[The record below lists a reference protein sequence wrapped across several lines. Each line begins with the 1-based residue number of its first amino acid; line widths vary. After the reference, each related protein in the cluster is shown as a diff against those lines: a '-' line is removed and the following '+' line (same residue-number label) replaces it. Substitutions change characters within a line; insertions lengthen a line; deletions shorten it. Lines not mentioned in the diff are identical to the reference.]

1 MDNHTLFAEKQ
12 RFNQWWV
19 WAILIIVNGGQ
30 IAAAAFQIISGR
42 SLGNKPMSNTEFL
55 VVVAIAL
62 LISFSVLAF
71 RLETQVRADGIYVRF
86 FPFHRKFKHFAWDD
100 LRKVY
105 VRKYAP
111 IGEYGG
117 WGYRIGWP
125 DKGGAYNVSGNQGL
139 QLEFNTGKKL
149 LIGTRKPEALAAV
162 LQQIG
167 QYRA

>member
-1 MDNHTLFAEKQ
+1 MHDNTLFTEKQ

-30 IAAAAFQIISGR
+30 IAAAAFQILSGR
-42 SLGNKPMSNTEFL
+42 PLGNKPMSNTEFL
-55 VVVAIAL
+55 VVVGIAL
-62 LISFSVLAF
+62 LLSLAVLAF
-71 RLETQVRADGIYVRF
+71 RLETQVRTDGIYVRF
-86 FPFHRKFKHFAWDD
+86 FPFHRKFKFFAWED
-100 LRKVY
+100 LRKAY

-125 DKGGAYNVSGNQGL
+125 DKGGAFNVSGNQGL
-139 QLEFNTGKKL
+139 QLEFTSGKKL
-149 LIGTRKPEALAAV
+149 LIGTRKPEALSAV

-167 QYRA
+167 QYRD